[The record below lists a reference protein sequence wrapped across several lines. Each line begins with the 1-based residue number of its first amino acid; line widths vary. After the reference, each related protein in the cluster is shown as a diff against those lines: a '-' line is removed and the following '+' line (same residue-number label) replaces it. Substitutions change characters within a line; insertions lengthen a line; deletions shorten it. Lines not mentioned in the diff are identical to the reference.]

1 MKKKFSTILV
11 SVLLICAMVL
21 PASAAQQIDRT
32 SKVFYAECGP
42 IEVETTLT
50 VYESGA
56 RSNSRRANVTN
67 TYKNNG
73 KVIAEVTLS
82 ATFGYDGK
90 TAWVISASGSHTTY
104 DGWSYGSEKIGKS
117 NSTASLSAALDHSY
131 YASISVDISLTCS
144 PTGQIS

>member
-104 DGWSYGSEKIGKS
+104 DGWSYSSEKISKS
-117 NSTASLSAALDHSY
+117 GGTATLSATLSHSRY
-131 YASISVDISLTCS
+131 RSVTTSFSLTCS

>member
-1 MKKKFSTILV
+1 MKKCSLLLSFIL
-11 SVLLICAMVL
+11 LFCMMA
-21 PASAAQQIDRT
+21 PAALAAPEVYQ
-32 SKVFYAECGP
+32 
-42 IEVETTLT
+42 EVETIHTEFGDLKVTTTT
-50 VYESGA
+50 VIHDTFA
-56 RSNSRRANVTN
+56 RSNRKSADRTRTVEA
-67 TYKNNG
+67 G
-73 KVIAEVTLS
+73 DSVIAKITLS

-131 YASISVDISLTCS
+131 YASISVDISMTCS